1 MNYIQHS
8 GVTINQFKKSFD
20 QSKVYLIF
28 FIEVLNDF
36 FFFFHLLIIKNFSN
50 FFFLKKI
57 KIIKLL
63 AKIYI

>member
-36 FFFFHLLIIKNFSN
+36 FFFFHLLIIKNFPN
-50 FFFLKKI
+50 FFFLKKNQN
-57 KIIKLL
+57 
-63 AKIYI
+63 Y